1 MPGDITITGNETA
14 SFDPITFTEVG
25 TYTFTVSE
33 VAGDAQGVAYDDTK
47 YTVTVEVTESETD
60 PVTLA
65 IGPVTYTDASGGSAA
80 GLTFTNTYTP
90 DQPDDPKPTPVT
102 LPLTVSKTWEGGPF
116 PEGFAKAAT
125 FQIKQVDT
133 DAPLVTV
140 PRDIEITGDG
150 TASFD
155 DITFTEA
162 GPYTFTV
169 SEVAG
174 DTLGVAYDKTVY
186 TVAVTVTESE
196 TVPAKLAIGAVT
208 YTDANGGSAD
218 SLSFINTYKKP
229 DEPGPGPDDPELHP
243 DISVTK
249 ELVEVNGRPY
259 RGGPVEEYD
268 DLTYAITVKN
278 TGDVI
283 LYNVDLRDFAPD
295 ELVPD
300 GKDRWKWDKLDVGE
314 EKTVEFYA
322 WVDEG
327 AEGRLTNRVEVTG
340 ESEDGETVEDQDRE
354 TVRVEEPYEPP
365 TPPDEPDEPDEPV
378 PPPEDLNTRDHVAY
392 IIGYPDG
399 SVRPEGSITRAEVAT
414 IFFRLLTDEARETYW
429 CQVNG
434 YTDVPY
440 ESWFNNAI
448 STLSNM
454 GIVSGYPDGSFRPD
468 APITRAELTK
478 IAVGF
483 FQYADQ
489 YFTYL
494 GNFSDVAGN
503 EWYASFLA
511 AASALGL
518 IEGYPDGSFRPD
530 AAITRAET
538 CTVVNRTLG
547 RRPHKD
553 HLLPWSE
560 MITWPDNQMIE
571 AWYYPQIQEATNSHD
586 YRWTSLTELLET
598 ATVENWT
605 EKLLERDWAAL
616 EQVWS
621 TAHSAPGGEVMG

>member
-1 MPGDITITGNETA
+1 M
-14 SFDPITFTEVG
+14 
-25 TYTFTVSE
+25 
-33 VAGDAQGVAYDDTK
+33 
-47 YTVTVEVTESETD
+47 
-60 PVTLA
+60 
-65 IGPVTYTDASGGSAA
+65 TYTDASGGSAA
-80 GLTFTNTYTP
+80 SLSFTNTYTP
-90 DQPDDPKPTPVT
+90 
-102 LPLTVSKTWEGGPF
+102 
-116 PEGFAKAAT
+116 
-125 FQIKQVDT
+125 
-133 DAPLVTV
+133 
-140 PRDIEITGDG
+140 
-150 TASFD
+150 
-155 DITFTEA
+155 
-162 GPYTFTV
+162 
-169 SEVAG
+169 
-174 DTLGVAYDKTVY
+174 
-186 TVAVTVTESE
+186 
-196 TVPAKLAIGAVT
+196 
-208 YTDANGGSAD
+208 
-218 SLSFINTYKKP
+218 P
-229 DEPGPGPDDPELHP
+229 DEPDPGPDDPELHP
-243 DISVTK
+243 KISVTK

-278 TGDVI
+278 TGDVT
-283 LYNVDLRDFAPD
+283 LFDVDLRDFAPD

-605 EKLLERDWAAL
+605 EKLPERDWAAL